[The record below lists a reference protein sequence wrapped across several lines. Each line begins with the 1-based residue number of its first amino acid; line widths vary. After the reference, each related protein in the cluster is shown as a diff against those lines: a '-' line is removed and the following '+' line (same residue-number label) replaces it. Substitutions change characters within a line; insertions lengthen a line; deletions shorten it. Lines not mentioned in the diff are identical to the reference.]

1 MMILRNKI
9 FNIFIEFSLLHFV
22 LAQNESRNDS
32 RTDSNGAECP
42 NPGDFPLFGPS
53 SCISR
58 EAYTAIFLAS
68 IILAGVSF
76 LLLIGLSIIFCL
88 RRSKSS
94 RSTDSDGGMSSRTSS
109 ASHSS
114 ISRVG
119 ISSQTRES
127 QHESKHFQQS
137 SSAYHGH
144 TIAPDSS
151 APYTA
156 VKPVSKQP
164 ISTKVTTVVHTK
176 ASVHE
181 MTSHQT
187 GKPSRQTTSRQIDR
201 ERKNRYSND
210 SSQDG
215 NISSQF

>member
-1 MMILRNKI
+1 MILRNKI
-9 FNIFIEFSLLHFV
+9 FNIFIKFSLLHFV
-22 LAQNESRNDS
+22 LAQNKSRDGS
-32 RTDSNGAECP
+32 RADSNGAECP

-58 EAYTAIFLAS
+58 EAYTAIFLTS

-94 RSTDSDGGMSSRTSS
+94 RATDSDGGMSSRTSS

-114 ISRVG
+114 ISRIG
-119 ISSQTRES
+119 TPPRTRES
-127 QHESKHFQQS
+127 QHERKHHQQS
-137 SSAYHGH
+137 SSAYYGH
-144 TIAPDSS
+144 TTVPDSS

-156 VKPVSKQP
+156 AKPVSKQP
-164 ISTKVTTVVHTK
+164 ISTKVTTVVHTA

-181 MTSHQT
+181 MTSHRAE
-187 GKPSRQTTSRQIDR
+187 KPSRQITSKQIDR
-201 ERKNRYSND
+201 ERKTRYSND